1 MQLPTS
7 VLTKKQVKTYGPKMY
22 TEGGRTYRLTAKV
35 YYDDSCGNGH
45 NTFSTTGAQY
55 RRRNDGGWEQDS
67 FGCLHDAISKHFPEL
82 APYIKWHLT
91 SSDGPMHYIGNTIY
105 LAAIS

>member
-1 MQLPTS
+1 MELPTS

-45 NTFSTTGAQY
+45 NTFSITGAQY

-67 FGCLHDAISKHFPEL
+67 FGCYMTPFPSTSQNSPPISSG
-82 APYIKWHLT
+82 T
-91 SSDGPMHYIGNTIY
+91 
-105 LAAIS
+105 